1 MFNKEAK
8 GEKVVGRRGRR
19 RRLKTVGGASKMA
32 KPEYTGWRD
41 LKGGKQRK
49 GLARGRRS
57 HLRARK
63 RFPLSM
69 EV

>member
-1 MFNKEAK
+1 MREGQEGRKRWREEDAEA
-8 GEKVVGRRGRR
+8 E
-19 RRLKTVGGASKMA
+19 S
-32 KPEYTGWRD
+32 GWRD

>member
-1 MFNKEAK
+1 MVGFNKERAEK
-8 GEKVVGRRGRR
+8 CRCTEKTRGGEWIGKADRER
-19 RRLKTVGGASKMA
+19 
-32 KPEYTGWRD
+32 ERD
-41 LKGGKQRK
+41 LKGGKERK
-49 GLARGRRS
+49 GPRGRRS